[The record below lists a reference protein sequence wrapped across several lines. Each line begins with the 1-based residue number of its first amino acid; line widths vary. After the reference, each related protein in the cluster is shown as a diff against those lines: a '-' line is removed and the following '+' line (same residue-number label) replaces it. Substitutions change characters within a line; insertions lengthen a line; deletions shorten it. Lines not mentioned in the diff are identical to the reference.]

1 VPRTGLV
8 RADPSRGHADVPVD
22 GGCTALRFSFAGDRL
37 ERGAGASQGT
47 GPVGWS
53 ALAGIMVGMPSA
65 TPHQAL
71 YRRWR
76 AQTFEQ
82 IVGQEAVVE
91 TLRNAVRLDRLAHG
105 FLFVGPRGTGKTS
118 MARIL
123 AKAVNC
129 AAPVDGE
136 PDDRCEACVAIREGR
151 ALDVIELDAASNN
164 TVQDMRDLVPR
175 VYTATADLR
184 RKVFIIDEVQRIK
197 EGWDVLLKT
206 LEEPPED
213 VLFIFCTTN
222 PSQIRPA
229 VVSRLQRFT
238 FRPLTA
244 AQITGKLER
253 ILADEGRAADPA
265 AVALIAHLAAGGMR
279 DAESMLDQLLDAGD
293 GPLSEAAVRDLLG
306 LADEAAVD
314 GFVAALA
321 GGDALGGI
329 SVLDALEQGG
339 RDLVAFADQVVSR
352 LRSAVVVR
360 LEGSPTGIP
369 AADAITPAA
378 LAGIARRV
386 AALDANRIGAGG
398 FRFQLE
404 LLLLQGSPRE
414 DAPAAA
420 ALPRGEVASSPR
432 PGVSR
437 ARPAASA
444 GRTGERATR
453 PAEPAALT
461 GPAAVPAAPGEAAAA
476 AIAPAEPPAVSSEPV
491 GPGVPA
497 AAPPDGLETEP
508 LAPAPGSPEGEALAR
523 LRARWPEFVRNVGG
537 NPALRAI
544 IEVCRPLEV
553 HDGVVVLGFPEDR
566 AFYRDKAEQRRTALE
581 AGVEQVLGRPY
592 AVRCVA
598 TNLEAAV
605 PIQDQAGEAELVDRF
620 REVFAGELADVA
632 EIT

>member
-1 VPRTGLV
+1 
-8 RADPSRGHADVPVD
+8 
-22 GGCTALRFSFAGDRL
+22 
-37 ERGAGASQGT
+37 
-47 GPVGWS
+47 
-53 ALAGIMVGMPSA
+53 MPSA

-82 IVGQEAVVE
+82 LVGQEAVVA

-118 MARIL
+118 LARIL

-129 AAPVDGE
+129 AAPVEGE

-206 LEEPPED
+206 LEEPPDD

-238 FRPLTA
+238 FRPLTV
-244 AQITGKLER
+244 AQISGKLER
-253 ILADEGRAADPA
+253 ILAEEGRSADGAAI
-265 AVALIAHLAAGGMR
+265 ALIAHLAAGGMR

-293 GPLSEAAVRDLLG
+293 GPLTEEAVRDLLG

-314 GFVAALA
+314 AFVDALA

-329 SVLDALEQGG
+329 AVLDALERGG
-339 RDLVAFADQVVSR
+339 RDLVAFADQVVAR
-352 LRSAVVVR
+352 LRTAVVAR
-360 LEGSPTGIP
+360 LEGAPTGLVV
-369 AADAITPAA
+369 ADAIPPAA
-378 LAGIARRV
+378 LAGVARRV

-398 FRFQLE
+398 YRFQLE
-404 LLLLQGSPRE
+404 LLLLQGSTSAEVDGARSEARLATRSAAQPTPERKAKPEPRARVAQLAVE
-414 DAPAAA
+414 AGAAAEAGAAVKAGAVTPQLSAASPAAA
-420 ALPRGEVASSPR
+420 APEPEMARDAD
-432 PGVSR
+432 PGD
-437 ARPAASA
+437 
-444 GRTGERATR
+444 
-453 PAEPAALT
+453 EP
-461 GPAAVPAAPGEAAAA
+461 
-476 AIAPAEPPAVSSEPV
+476 
-491 GPGVPA
+491 
-497 AAPPDGLETEP
+497 
-508 LAPAPGSPEGEALAR
+508 LAR
-523 LRARWPEFVRNVGG
+523 LRSRWPEFVRQVGS

-544 IEVCRPLEV
+544 IEVCRPVEV
-553 HDGVVVLGFPEDR
+553 RDGVVVLGFPEDR
-566 AFYRDKAEQRRTALE
+566 AFYRDKAEQRRSALE

-598 TNLEAAV
+598 TNLEAIGSL
-605 PIQDQAGEAELVDRF
+605 PETGDEADLVNRF
-620 REVFAGELADVA
+620 KEVFAGELADVA
-632 EIT
+632 EIS